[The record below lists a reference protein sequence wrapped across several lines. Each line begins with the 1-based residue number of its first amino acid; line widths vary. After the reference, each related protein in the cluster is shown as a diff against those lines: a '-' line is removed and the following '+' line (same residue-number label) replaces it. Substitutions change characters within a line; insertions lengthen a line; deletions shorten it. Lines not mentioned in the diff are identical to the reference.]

1 MALEEKDLVA
11 VWKNED
17 GNVVI
22 TVASPEILSTRS
34 FKEVLERD
42 LPSYTKFKILERSE
56 IPWEYPQEA
65 WEVDPKELDSGVAS
79 EYNFFPNERDAYES
93 SLAAQSNTTS

>member
-1 MALEEKDLVA
+1 MAIIEKDLVA

-22 TVASPEILSTRS
+22 TVASPDVLSTRS

-42 LPSYTKFKILERSE
+42 LPPKTKFKILERSE
-56 IPWEYPQEA
+56 IPWDYPQEA
-65 WEVDPKELDSGVAS
+65 WEVDVKELDSGVGNDD
-79 EYNFFPNERDAYES
+79 YLFPDER
-93 SLAAQSNTTS
+93 